1 MVETW
6 EEIKQR
12 QSRRERRLKIAGA
25 VMIVA
30 AGFFL
35 ARFHLAKI
43 PAYEKIETD
52 VVRTLKLDVVGEQ
65 ASRVLG
71 LDKKD
76 EDLARRIAE
85 RAERRERE
93 EATRPKLEVA
103 LAPPSETPSRYRVTP
118 LPDRD
123 YHPAVLRELR
133 RAEKSIYLAMF
144 LVAPDPPRG
153 PVIRLLD
160 SLIAARKRGVEVKVA
175 LHHPGKIDDSVFAH
189 NRETIAYLKEGGV
202 EAYFADSKTRI
213 HDKFLLIDDRVLFL
227 GNHNW
232 TKEALTIHRELSLQV
247 VSEPP
252 DPAFV
257 RHFAAIRL
265 AKLEDTPEGRL
276 ELIDKLH
283 RELLAREKRG

>member
-35 ARFHLAKI
+35 ARFHLSKI

-65 ASRVLG
+65 ATRILG

-103 LAPPSETPSRYRVTP
+103 LSPPSETPSRYRVTP

-144 LVAPDPPRG
+144 LVAPDPPWG

-232 TKEALTIHRELSLQV
+232 TKEAMSIHLEISLLV
-247 VSEPP
+247 RADPP
-252 DPAFV
+252 DPNFV
-257 RHFAAIRL
+257 RHFASIQM

-276 ELIDKLH
+276 ELIDKLYE
-283 RELLAREKRG
+283 ELLNRSKKG

>member
-1 MVETW
+1 MSGTW
-6 EEIKQR
+6 EELKRRQR
-12 QSRRERRLKIAGA
+12 RRDRRLKIAGA
-25 VMIVA
+25 VIVLA
-30 AGFFL
+30 VGFFL

-65 ASRVLG
+65 ATRVLG

-76 EDLARRIAE
+76 EELAKRIAE

-103 LAPPSETPSRYRVTP
+103 LSPPSETPSRYRVTP

-133 RAEKSIYLAMF
+133 RAEESVYLAMF

-153 PVIRLLD
+153 PVIQLLNG
-160 SLIAARKRGVEVKVA
+160 LIAARKRGVEVKVA
-175 LHHPGKIDDSVFAH
+175 LNHPGKIDDSVYTH
-189 NRETIAYLKEGGV
+189 NRAAIEYLKEGGV
-202 EAYFADSKTRI
+202 EAYFNDPEKSL
-213 HDKFLLIDDRVLFL
+213 HDKFLIIDDRVLII

-232 TKEALTIHRELSLQV
+232 TREAMSIHLEISLLV
-247 VSEPP
+247 RADPP
-252 DPAFV
+252 DPNFV
-257 RHFAAIRL
+257 RHFASIQL

-276 ELIDKLH
+276 ELIDKLYE
-283 RELLAREKRG
+283 ELLNRSKKG